1 MAGAD
6 AQGPCFCVASCVVRS
21 RAQGG
26 PLRLLRDLHRV
37 GYVSE
42 LRFSQLQKHFSRG
55 GQTCRR
61 AELFAQGVRRVRCS
75 DSAPGG
81 APWAEAVAP
90 SVSFLCQAG
99 LGHRD
104 PSV

>member
-42 LRFSQLQKHFSRG
+42 LRFLSCKNTSREVDRPAD
-55 GQTCRR
+55 GQSCSHR
-61 AELFAQGVRRVRCS
+61 ESGVLGAQTPLREV
-75 DSAPGG
+75 
-81 APWAEAVAP
+81 
-90 SVSFLCQAG
+90 
-99 LGHRD
+99 HRGQRL
-104 PSV
+104 